1 MASLEVGAHY
11 ESVFATPSSTVKTDV
26 LTGRSGHWYFVDRIN
41 ICASAGS
48 AGTAD
53 IFYYNG
59 TTEYTLKKA
68 AVVPAADSY
77 VWVDVGIVLN
87 PGDILRVTPSNAG
100 QHVRVFSMVSR
111 KGDPKSARLL

>member
-11 ESVFATPSSTVKTDV
+11 ESVFAAPASLTKTDV

-41 ICASAGS
+41 ICGTAGS
-48 AGTAD
+48 GTAD

-77 VWVDVGIVLN
+77 VWVDVGVVIN
-87 PGDILRVTPSNAG
+87 PGDILRVTPSGAG